1 MDASL
6 TDPKLT
12 DSSSANQANKILN
25 TQLCDLLGSRYP
37 IIQTA
42 MGYVAL
48 ATLVA
53 ATCNAGGF
61 GFLAAVTI
69 PIEEVEAAILKT
81 ASLTNQRFGVNFHMF
96 TPGADKIA
104 DIILK
109 HKDKVAAVSYGRGP
123 NPEMIARFKQA
134 GIALIPTVGKT
145 QHAIKAVKIGADA
158 IVVQGGEGG
167 GHTGSAP
174 TSIIVPQTVDAV
186 DVPVI
191 AAGGFKDGRGLV
203 AALAYGAVG
212 IAMGTRFLMTT
223 DSPVAMAA
231 KQRYVEVD
239 DTDKILVTHALDGMP
254 LRLIQNELLAKL
266 EGQGRARALLFAL
279 INGWQCRKIT
289 GMSILDLLKSALV
302 FRNDGLTATQ
312 TLMSA
317 NAPVLYSK
325 TWVEGKPAEGAL
337 PGGQIA
343 AAIDELESCEAV
355 IQAIMQEAQQR
366 LDALTN

>member
-1 MDASL
+1 MNN
-6 TDPKLT
+6 T
-12 DSSSANQANKILN
+12 LN
-25 TQLCDLLGSRYP
+25 TSICQMLGCKYP

-48 ATLVA
+48 PELVA

-69 PIEEVEAAILKT
+69 PPEEVEAAILKT
-81 ASLTNQRFGVNFHMF
+81 ASLTPARFGVNFHMF
-96 TPGADKIA
+96 TPGADIIAETIIKHRDKI
-104 DIILK
+104 
-109 HKDKVAAVSYGRGP
+109 AAVSYGRGP
-123 NPEMIARFKQA
+123 NPEMIARFKEH
-134 GIALIPTVGKT
+134 GIAMIPTVGKT
-145 QHAIKAVKIGADA
+145 QHAIKAVKLGADA

-223 DSPVAMAA
+223 DSPVANLS
-231 KQRYVEVD
+231 KQRYVEVN
-239 DTDKILVTHALDGMP
+239 DTDNIAVTHALDGMP
-254 LRLIQNELLAKL
+254 LRLIKNELLDKL
-266 EGQGRARALLFAL
+266 EGKGRLSALLFAMK
-279 INGWQCRKIT
+279 NGWECRKIT
-289 GMSILDLLKSALV
+289 GMSIVDLLKSALV

-312 TLMSA
+312 TIMSA
-317 NAPVLYSK
+317 NAPVLYNK
-325 TWVEGKPAEGAL
+325 TWVDGKPAEGAL
-337 PGGQIA
+337 PSGQIA
-343 AAIDELESCEAV
+343 AVIPQLDSCED
-355 IQAIMQEAQQR
+355 IITGIMVEAEQR
-366 LDALTN
+366 LVALGVK

>member
-1 MDASL
+1 MSN
-6 TDPKLT
+6 
-12 DSSSANQANKILN
+12 SSSTHSYATALS
-25 TQLCDLLGSRYP
+25 TPLCDLLGCKYP

-42 MGYVAL
+42 MGYVAHPE
-48 ATLVA
+48 LVA

-69 PIEEVEAAILKT
+69 PPAEVEAAILAT
-81 ASLTNQRFGVNFHMF
+81 AALTKERFGVNFHMF
-96 TPGADKIA
+96 TPGADIVA
-104 DIILK
+104 EAIIK

-123 NPEMIARFKQA
+123 NPELIAKFKEH
-134 GIALIPTVGKT
+134 GIALVPTVGKT
-145 QHAIKAVKIGADA
+145 QHAIKAVKMGADA

-223 DSPVAMAA
+223 DCPVAEISKA
-231 KQRYVEVD
+231 RYVEVN
-239 DTDKILVTHALDGMP
+239 DTDDIAVSYALDGMP
-254 LRLIQNELLAKL
+254 LRLIHNELLDKL
-266 EGQGRARALLFAL
+266 EGRGKLSALVFAM

-289 GMSILDLLKSALV
+289 GMSILDLMKSALV
-302 FRNDGLTATQ
+302 FRKDGLSATQ
-312 TLMSA
+312 TIMSA
-317 NAPVLYSK
+317 NAPVLYTK
-325 TWVEGKPAEGAL
+325 TWVDGKPDDGAL
-337 PGGQIA
+337 PSGQIA
-343 AAIDELESCEAV
+343 AAIDKLQSCEEV
-355 IQAIMQEAQQR
+355 ILDIMAEADER
-366 LDALTN
+366 LAALR

>member
-1 MDASL
+1 M
-6 TDPKLT
+6 TT
-12 DSSSANQANKILN
+12 TLN
-25 TQLCDLLGSRYP
+25 TQLCDMLGCKYP

-48 ATLVA
+48 PDLVA

-69 PIEEVEAAILKT
+69 PPEEVEAAILKT
-81 ASLTNQRFGVNFHMF
+81 AALTSARFGVNFHMF
-96 TPGADKIA
+96 TPGADVIA
-104 DIILK
+104 DTIIK
-109 HKDKVAAVSYGRGP
+109 HRDKIAAVSYGRGP
-123 NPEMIARFKQA
+123 NPEMIARFKEH

-145 QHAIKAVKIGADA
+145 QHAIKAVKLGADA

-223 DSPVAMAA
+223 DSPVANVS
-231 KQRYVEVD
+231 KQRYVAVD
-239 DTDKILVTHALDGMP
+239 DTDNIAVTHALDGMP
-254 LRLIQNELLAKL
+254 LRLIKNELLEKL
-266 EGQGRARALLFAL
+266 EGRGRLSALLFAMK
-279 INGWQCRKIT
+279 NDWECRKIT

-312 TLMSA
+312 TIMSA
-317 NAPVLYSK
+317 NAPVLYNK
-325 TWVEGKPAEGAL
+325 TWVDDKPDEGAL

-343 AAIDELESCEAV
+343 AAIPQLDSCENV
-355 IQAIMQEAQQR
+355 IAGIMS
-366 LDALTN
+366 DAEQTLAALGVK

>member
-1 MDASL
+1 MSEQ
-6 TDPKLT
+6 TSN
-12 DSSSANQANKILN
+12 SSHRALN
-25 TQLCDLLGSRYP
+25 TPLCEMLGCQYP

-48 ATLVA
+48 PELVA
-53 ATCNAGGF
+53 GTCNAGGF

-69 PIEEVEAAILKT
+69 PPDEVEAAILKT
-81 ASLTNQRFGVNFHMF
+81 ASLTDKRFGVNFHMF
-96 TPGADKIA
+96 TPGADIIA
-104 DIILK
+104 ETILK

-123 NPEMIARFKQA
+123 NPEMIARFKEH
-134 GIALIPTVGKT
+134 GIAMIPTVGKT
-145 QHAIKAVKIGADA
+145 AHAVKAVKLGADA

-223 DSPVAMAA
+223 DSPVAMASKA
-231 KQRYVEVD
+231 RYIEVN
-239 DTDKILVTHALDGMP
+239 DTDDIAVTHALDGMP
-254 LRLIQNELLAKL
+254 LRLIRNELLEKL
-266 EGQGRARALLFAL
+266 EGKGQLSALLFA
-279 INGWQCRKIT
+279 IKNGWECRKIT
-289 GMSILDLLKSALV
+289 GMSILDLMKSALV
-302 FRNDGLTATQ
+302 FRNDGLSATQ
-312 TLMSA
+312 TIMSA
-317 NAPVLYSK
+317 NAPVLYTK
-325 TWVEGKPAEGAL
+325 TWVDGKPDEGAL

-343 AAIDELESCEAV
+343 AAIDELESCDDVIKNIMREAN
-355 IQAIMQEAQQR
+355 QR
-366 LDALTN
+366 LAAFNQ

>member
-1 MDASL
+1 MSEQSSDPANSAPA
-6 TDPKLT
+6 TDVLQT
-12 DSSSANQANKILN
+12 R
-25 TQLCDLLGSRYP
+25 LCQMLDCQYP

-48 ATLVA
+48 PELVA

-69 PIEEVEAAILKT
+69 PPDEVEAAILKT
-81 ASLTNQRFGVNFHMF
+81 ASLTDKRFGVNFHMF
-96 TPGADKIA
+96 TPGADVIA
-104 DIILK
+104 EAVIK

-123 NPEMIARFKQA
+123 NPEMIARFKEH

-145 QHAIKAVKIGADA
+145 AHAIKAVKLGADA

-223 DSPVAMAA
+223 DSPVADIS
-231 KQRYVEVD
+231 KQRYVEVN
-239 DTDKILVTHALDGMP
+239 DTDHIAVTHALDGMP
-254 LRLIQNELLAKL
+254 LRLIHNELLAKL
-266 EGQGRARALLFAL
+266 EDKGRLSALLFAMK
-279 INGWQCRKIT
+279 NGWECRKIT
-289 GMSILDLLKSALV
+289 GMSILDLMKSALV
-302 FRNDGLTATQ
+302 FRKDGLSATQ
-312 TLMSA
+312 TIMSA
-317 NAPVLYSK
+317 NAPVLYTK
-325 TWVEGKPAEGAL
+325 TWVDGKPDEGAL

-343 AAIDELESCEAV
+343 AAIDQLESCEQV
-355 IQAIMQEAQQR
+355 ISGIVSEAQQT
-366 LDALTN
+366 LAALRGA

>member
-1 MDASL
+1 MSEQSSNPIASAPS
-6 TDPKLT
+6 TDVL
-12 DSSSANQANKILN
+12 Q
-25 TQLCDLLGSRYP
+25 TQLCQMLGCQYP

-48 ATLVA
+48 PELVA

-69 PIEEVEAAILKT
+69 PPDQVEAAILKT
-81 ASLTNQRFGVNFHMF
+81 ASLTDKRFGVNFHMF
-96 TPGADKIA
+96 TPGADIIA
-104 DIILK
+104 DTIIK

-123 NPEMIARFKQA
+123 NPEMIARFKEH

-145 QHAIKAVKIGADA
+145 AHAIKAVKLGADA

-223 DSPVAMAA
+223 DSPVAEIS
-231 KQRYVEVD
+231 KQRYVDVN
-239 DTDKILVTHALDGMP
+239 DTDHIAVSHALDGMP
-254 LRLIQNELLAKL
+254 LRLIHNELLAKL
-266 EGQGRARALLFAL
+266 EDQGRLSALLFAVK
-279 INGWQCRKIT
+279 NGWECRKIT
-289 GMSILDLLKSALV
+289 GMSILDLMKSALV
-302 FRNDGLTATQ
+302 FRNDGLSATQ
-312 TLMSA
+312 TIMSA
-317 NAPVLYSK
+317 NAPVLYTK
-325 TWVEGKPAEGAL
+325 TWVDGKPDEGAL

-343 AAIDELESCEAV
+343 AAIDQLESCEQV
-355 IQAIMQEAQQR
+355 ISGIVSEAQQT
-366 LDALTN
+366 LAALRGTA